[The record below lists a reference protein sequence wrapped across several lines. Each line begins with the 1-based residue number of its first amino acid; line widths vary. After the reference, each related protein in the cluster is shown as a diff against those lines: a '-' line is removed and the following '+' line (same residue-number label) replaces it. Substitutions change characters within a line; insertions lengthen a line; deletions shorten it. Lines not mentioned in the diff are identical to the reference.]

1 MSDIRGSDLLRTKW
15 EKGGFLVNEELLKK
29 LIAATADLVIDDI
42 LVKGQPKPDFLH
54 ASFTIDGDERC
65 GTTVRK
71 ILQQINKLGL
81 GRAGRVIVFPKSVP
95 VDKYTIELQ
104 LGGH

>member
-81 GRAGRVIVFPKSVP
+81 GRAGRVIVFPKGVP